1 MFDRPSGFAGFRW
14 RSIPFGTAA
23 LPLQSLTLIIDAHY
37 QLICLQQCRMYLVI
51 PALLKIVIPDT
62 RRV

>member
-37 QLICLQQCRMYLVI
+37 QLICLQ
-51 PALLKIVIPDT
+51 
-62 RRV
+62 